1 MTMTTEFAATDSGT
15 TNEDAS
21 FSSAFTDGMSSA
33 PAQEAPAQA
42 STETVSGEAEA
53 PASSQASAQPVQQTQ
68 PNQLMQ
74 AAARLGLQVTEG
86 QSPEEIAMAA
96 MRRLHEASSGIQ
108 LAQQIAP
115 QMQQFQEYLE
125 AQKKAQAPQQ
135 QPAEEEWTPESH
147 FKKAWGGPQW
157 NPRYDELI
165 QGGMVVL
172 DDETNLYKPAPGYEL
187 SLAAEAQSLNEAQ
200 SYRAKFW
207 QNLTK
212 GNPYESIYQS
222 MLEPMQRQWKQ
233 DIDNYI
239 QQREQASKID
249 AATDSFLSENDG
261 WMYAQ
266 DPLTGQRVTTPEGE
280 KFLDTVRELRS
291 MGVTDTIKIL
301 DIAKRLHGIQ
311 QKPAEQAVQQSN
323 TGGHGASQVQ
333 SPQQTFLDSAKNK
346 AMHKPSP
353 SGRSADD
360 TAPEDLRGADLENV
374 FVRAL
379 GSRK

>member
-15 TNEDAS
+15 TNEDAG

-33 PAQEAPAQA
+33 PSQEAPVQT

-53 PASSQASAQPVQQTQ
+53 PTSSQASAQPVQQTQ

-96 MRRLHEASSGIQ
+96 MRRLHEASSGLQ
-108 LAQQIAP
+108 MAQQFAP
-115 QMQQFQEYLE
+115 HMQQFQAYLE
-125 AQKKAQAPQQ
+125 SQKAAQKPET
-135 QPAEEEWTPESH
+135 PAEPEWTPESH
-147 FKKAWGGPQW
+147 FEKAWGGPQW

-165 QGGMVVL
+165 QNGMMVI

-187 SLAAEAQSLNEAQ
+187 SLAQEAQSLNEAQ

-212 GNPYESIYQS
+212 GNPYESIYKS

-233 DIDNYI
+233 DIDQYI
-239 QQREQASKID
+239 QERERASKID
-249 AATDSFLSENDG
+249 AATDSFLAENSS

-280 KFLDTVRELRS
+280 KFLDTVRWLKSKGLE
-291 MGVTDTIKIL
+291 DNIDIL
-301 DIAKRLHGIQ
+301 DIATKMHGVQ
-311 QKPAEQAVQQSN
+311 QKPAQQAVQQSN